1 MHHVLI
7 CSGSM
12 LLDNLYS
19 DVAILIVL
27 THVDG
32 DWQQLSLPNKIA
44 YAHNHD
50 YKLRVYGHLD
60 KGLAPSWSKTLAL
73 QSILQ
78 EYSFVWSIDL

>member
-1 MHHVLI
+1 MLEAKLNKLHRFLI

-12 LLDNLYS
+12 LLDSLYS
-19 DVAILIVL
+19 EVAILVVL

-32 DWQQLSLPNKIA
+32 DWQQLSLANKIA

-50 YKLRVYGHLD
+50 YKLRVYGR
-60 KGLAPSWSKTLAL
+60 LAL

-78 EYSFVWSIDL
+78 DYSFVWSIDL